1 MNFYCDLCLTKK
13 DEASDTHFNEL
24 LSCSILDNYQ
34 VISINQTRKGI
45 IPEEKKQKN
54 KDNNMNNNNIINKD
68 FIQEL
73 YTKNSLKFLNVQ
85 KKDLINW
92 DKIKIYKRLTI
103 EISDQKEIFQLTKLN
118 NYLKSFDILAVR
130 PKNDKILES
139 CLTTDLN
146 CDIINIDLYEKF
158 SFMSKKKLFQTA
170 ADKGMFFEIEYG
182 KFIIDNESRS
192 NFISNF
198 ILLNQVL
205 KGNNIIISS
214 GAENVFMQRNPED
227 VLIILETIF
236 DIKKHM
242 AYKMIT
248 ENPIKA
254 VLKSKQR
261 KLFKTTLGIINSE
274 NNK

>member
-1 MNFYCDLCLTKK
+1 
-13 DEASDTHFNEL
+13 
-24 LSCSILDNYQ
+24 
-34 VISINQTRKGI
+34 
-45 IPEEKKQKN
+45 
-54 KDNNMNNNNIINKD
+54 
-68 FIQEL
+68 
-73 YTKNSLKFLNVQ
+73 
-85 KKDLINW
+85 
-92 DKIKIYKRLTI
+92 
-103 EISDQKEIFQLTKLN
+103 
-118 NYLKSFDILAVR
+118 
-130 PKNDKILES
+130 
-139 CLTTDLN
+139 
-146 CDIINIDLYEKF
+146 
-158 SFMSKKKLFQTA
+158 MSKKKLFQTA

-182 KFIIDNESRS
+182 KFITDNESRS

-254 VLKSKQR
+254 VLKSNQR